1 MKNISSSADKRAF
14 PPKRAL
20 CAVLAIVFFALVFCA
35 CSGNTEPPAEAEHTP
50 SPAPAASISPVS
62 GGLLRMAMPENLS
75 VGNESYDPL
84 LVRTEESLALF
95 SLVYEPLIAVNESGE
110 LTPCLAAKWSRFA
123 GDERSWLISLRESAV
138 FHSGERLCADD
149 VVHSFSSLKRHG
161 AESYYS
167 QTLSAVASMV
177 KVDEFTVRITMSNT
191 GILELYALD
200 FPIKKAD
207 GSVFNGTGPYAVT
220 QYSDER
226 ITLRANENWWD
237 RTPYISSIEFLARE
251 NNDTA
256 LASYS
261 AGQLDLVPT
270 AQLSAS
276 RFGETGVTNVVDH
289 MTQGM
294 ETLLFNH
301 RRHPTMDADFRRAL
315 SRAINRSPIIS
326 NIYMNR
332 ARACDV
338 PVPPDSW
345 LYSGGSLISHDPA
358 AAESL
363 FAQLGYTK
371 NEEGLLMNGDTPI
384 ELTLLTSGTT
394 DNTTRSDAAN
404 VIASQLREFGIT
416 VNVITAP
423 HGYGEA
429 ESEFMKALSSMEWD
443 IALAGFNLSSSNDM
457 RAYLTTE
464 GSNNFGK
471 FSGVVFAEELK
482 AIRIA
487 EDEKSLREAF
497 RLLEVKFTEQLP
509 FLVLYFRLNSVV
521 YTAKLEGITALREP
535 YLLRGIKNWYLSD
548 E

>member
-1 MKNISSSADKRAF
+1 
-14 PPKRAL
+14 
-20 CAVLAIVFFALVFCA
+20 
-35 CSGNTEPPAEAEHTP
+35 
-50 SPAPAASISPVS
+50 
-62 GGLLRMAMPENLS
+62 MAMPENLS

-95 SLVYEPLIAVNESGE
+95 SLVYEPLIAINEANG

-149 VVHSFSSLKRHG
+149 VVHSFNSLKHHG
-161 AESYYS
+161 MGSHYS
-167 QTLSAVASMV
+167 RTLAQVASIV
-177 KVDEFTVRITMSNT
+177 KVDEFTVRVTMHNT
-191 GILELYALD
+191 GIMELYALD
-200 FPIKKAD
+200 FPIQRAD
-207 GSVFNGTGPYAVT
+207 GSVFNGTGPYSVSS
-220 QYSDER
+220 YDDER
-226 ITLRANENWWD
+226 ITLRANPNWWD
-237 RTPYISSIEFLARE
+237 RTPYISQIEFLARDS
-251 NNDTA
+251 NDTA

-261 AGQLDLVPT
+261 AGQLDFVPT
-270 AQLSAS
+270 AQLSAG
-276 RFGETGVTNVVDH
+276 RFGENGVTEVRDH
-289 MTQGM
+289 MTQNM

-301 RRHPTMDADFRRAL
+301 RRHPTMDADFRKAL

-332 ARACDV
+332 ARSCDV

-358 AAESL
+358 AAETL
-363 FAQLGYTK
+363 FSQLGCTK
-371 NEEGLLMNGDTPI
+371 NDEGILMNGDTPI

-394 DNTTRSDAAN
+394 DNTTRSDAAGM
-404 VIASQLREFGIT
+404 IASQLWEFGIT
-416 VNVITAP
+416 VKVVTAP
-423 HGYGEA
+423 HSYGEA
-429 ESEFMKALSSMEWD
+429 ESEFMNALASMDWD
-443 IALAGFNLSSSNDM
+443 IALVGFNLAASNDL
-457 RAYLTTE
+457 RSYLTTD

-471 FSGVVFAEELK
+471 FSGIVFTDELK

-487 EDEKSLREAF
+487 DDEESLREAF
-497 RLLEVKFTEQLP
+497 RLLEVKFTEHLP

-521 YTAKLEGITALREP
+521 FSAKLKGVAALREP

>member
-1 MKNISSSADKRAF
+1 MKNTSSSATKRAF
-14 PPKRAL
+14 SPKKAI
-20 CAVLAIVFFALVFCA
+20 CAVLALVFFALICS
-35 CSGNTEPPAEAEHTP
+35 CSGNNEPNDETDLTP
-50 SPAPAASISPVS
+50 SPAPAASLSPDS
-62 GGLLRMAMPENLS
+62 GGRLRMAMPENLS
-75 VGNESYDPL
+75 VGNEKYDPL

-138 FHSGERLCADD
+138 FHSGERLGADD
-149 VVHSFSSLKRHG
+149 VVYSFNSLKRHG
-161 AESYYS
+161 TDSYYS
-167 QTLSAVASMV
+167 RTLSSVAAMV
-177 KVDEFTVRITMSNT
+177 KVDEFTVRATMHNT
-191 GILELYALD
+191 GIMELYALD

-207 GSVFNGTGPYAVT
+207 GSIFNGTGPYIVN
-220 QYSDER
+220 QYSDEK
-226 ITLRANENWWD
+226 ITLQANKNWWD
-237 RTPYISSIEFLARE
+237 RTPYISSIEFFARE

-261 AGQLDLVPT
+261 AGQLDFVPT
-270 AQLSAS
+270 AQLSAG
-276 RFGETGVTNVVDH
+276 RFGENGVTNVIDH

-294 ETLLFNH
+294 EVLLFNH
-301 RRHPTMDADFRRAL
+301 RRHPTMDADFRKAI

-345 LYSGGSLISHDPA
+345 LYSGGSLISRDPA
-358 AAESL
+358 AAEAYFS
-363 FAQLGYTK
+363 QLGYIK
-371 NEEGLLMNGDTPI
+371 NDEGLLMNGDTPF

-394 DNTTRSDAAN
+394 DNTTRSDAAGI
-404 VIASQLREFGIT
+404 IAEQLLEFGIT
-416 VNVITAP
+416 VNVIAAP

-429 ESEFMKALSSMEWD
+429 ESEFMNALRSMDWD
-443 IALAGFNLSSSNDM
+443 IALVGFNLSASNDM
-457 RAYLTTE
+457 RSYLTTD
-464 GSNNFGK
+464 GANNFGR

-487 EDEKSLREAF
+487 EDEQSLREAF

-521 YTAKLEGITALREP
+521 CTARIKGMTALREP

>member
-14 PPKRAL
+14 SPKRAL

-35 CSGNTEPPAEAEHTP
+35 CSGNTEPPDEAEHTP

-149 VVHSFSSLKRHG
+149 VVHSFTSLKRHG

-200 FPIKKAD
+200 FPIKRAD

-276 RFGETGVTNVVDH
+276 RFGETGVTNVIDH

-301 RRHPTMDADFRRAL
+301 RRHPTMDADFRRAI

-363 FAQLGYTK
+363 FAQLDYTK

-443 IALAGFNLSSSNDM
+443 IALVGFNLSSSNDM
-457 RAYLTTE
+457 RAYLTTD

-487 EDEKSLREAF
+487 EDEESLREAF

>member
-1 MKNISSSADKRAF
+1 MKNTSSSADKRWGAQ
-14 PPKRAL
+14 KRTL
-20 CAVLAIVFFALVFCA
+20 CAVLAFVFLTLVCS
-35 CSGNTEPPAEAEHTP
+35 CSGNTEPSDNETPAPTP
-50 SPAPAASISPVS
+50 SPAGAAAPAS

-95 SLVYEPLIAVNESGE
+95 SLVYEPLIAINEANG

-149 VVHSFSSLKRHG
+149 VVHSFNSLNHHG
-161 AESYYS
+161 TGSHYS
-167 QTLSAVASMV
+167 RTLAQVASIV
-177 KVDEFTVRITMSNT
+177 KVDEFTVRVTMHST
-191 GILELYALD
+191 GIMELYALD
-200 FPIKKAD
+200 FPIQRAD
-207 GSVFNGTGPYAVT
+207 GSVFNGTGPYSVSS
-220 QYSDER
+220 YDDER
-226 ITLRANENWWD
+226 ITLRANPNWWD
-237 RTPYISSIEFLARE
+237 RTPYISQIEFLARDS
-251 NNDTA
+251 NDTA

-261 AGQLDLVPT
+261 AGQLDFVPT
-270 AQLSAS
+270 AQLSAG
-276 RFGETGVTNVVDH
+276 RFGENGVTEVRDH
-289 MTQGM
+289 MTQNM

-301 RRHPTMDADFRRAL
+301 RRHPTMDTDFRKAL

-332 ARACDV
+332 ARSCDV

-358 AAESL
+358 AAETL
-363 FAQLGYTK
+363 FSQLGCTK
-371 NEEGLLMNGDTPI
+371 NDEGILMNGDTPI

-394 DNTTRSDAAN
+394 DNTTRSDAAGM
-404 VIASQLREFGIT
+404 IASQLWEFGIT
-416 VNVITAP
+416 VKVVTAP
-423 HGYGEA
+423 HSYGEA
-429 ESEFMKALSSMEWD
+429 ESEFMNALASMDWD
-443 IALAGFNLSSSNDM
+443 IALVGFNLAASNDL
-457 RAYLTTE
+457 RSYLTTD

-471 FSGVVFAEELK
+471 FSGIVFTDELK

-487 EDEKSLREAF
+487 DDEESLREAF
-497 RLLEVKFTEQLP
+497 RLLEVKFTEHLP

-521 YTAKLEGITALREP
+521 FSAKLKGVAALREP
-535 YLLRGIKNWYLSD
+535 HLLRGIKNWYLSD

>member
-1 MKNISSSADKRAF
+1 MKNTSSSAT
-14 PPKRAL
+14 KRAL
-20 CAVLAIVFFALVFCA
+20 VLRKTVCAVLTLVFLALLFCA
-35 CSGNTEPPAEAEHTP
+35 CSGNTVPDDDEEP
-50 SPAPAASISPVS
+50 SPSPVNTSAPVS
-62 GGLLRMAMPENLS
+62 GGRLRMAMPENLS
-75 VGNESYDPL
+75 VGNEKYDPM

-95 SLVYEPLIAVNESGE
+95 SLVYEPLIALNEANE

-123 GDERSWLISLRESAV
+123 GDERSWLISLRESAL

-149 VVHSFSSLKRHG
+149 VVYSFNSLKRVG

-167 QTLSAVASMV
+167 RTLTAVAGVV
-177 KVDEFTVRITMSNT
+177 KVDESTVRITMNST
-191 GILELYALD
+191 GIMELYALD

-207 GSVFNGTGPYAVT
+207 GSIFNGTGPYSVSH
-220 QYSDER
+220 YDDER
-226 ITLRANENWWD
+226 ILLQANPDWWD

-276 RFGETGVTNVVDH
+276 RFGENGVTNVIDH

-301 RRHPTMDADFRRAL
+301 RRHPTMDADFRKAV

-345 LYSGGSLISHDPA
+345 LYSGGSLISHDPS
-358 AAESL
+358 AAEAL
-363 FAQLGYTK
+363 FAGLGYEK
-371 NEEGLLMNGDTPI
+371 NEDGLLIGGGEPV

-394 DNTTRSDAAN
+394 DNTTRSDAAGI
-404 VIASQLREFGIT
+404 IASQLREFGVT
-416 VNVITAP
+416 VNIITAP

-429 ESEFMKALSSMEWD
+429 ESEFMKALRSMDWD
-443 IALAGFNLSSSNDM
+443 IALVGFSLSPSNDM
-457 RAYLTTE
+457 RPYLTTE
-464 GSNNFGK
+464 GANNFGS
-471 FSGVVFAEELK
+471 FSGIVFAEELK

-487 EDEKSLREAF
+487 EDEESLREAF
-497 RLLEVKFTEQLP
+497 RLLEAKFTEQLP

-521 YTAKLEGITALREP
+521 CTAKLKGISALREP
-535 YLLRGIKNWYLSD
+535 FLLHGIKNWYLSD

>member
-1 MKNISSSADKRAF
+1 MKNTNSSADNRAF
-14 PPKRAL
+14 PLKRAL
-20 CAVLAIVFFALVFCA
+20 CAMLAALFFALVFCA
-35 CSGNTEPPAEAEHTP
+35 CSGDTESPDDSESTP
-50 SPAPAASISPVS
+50 SPSASLSPVS

-84 LVRTEESLALF
+84 LARTEESLALF

-149 VVHSFSSLKRHG
+149 VVYSFNSLKRHS
-161 AESYYS
+161 AESYYV
-167 QTLSAVASMV
+167 QTLSAVASVV
-177 KVDEFTVRITMSNT
+177 KVDEFTVRITMSSA

-207 GSVFNGTGPYAVT
+207 GSILNGTGPYSVT

-226 ITLRANENWWD
+226 IMLRANASWWD
-237 RTPYISSIEFLARE
+237 RTPYISSIEFLARG

-276 RFGETGVTNVVDH
+276 RFGENGVTNVIDH

-301 RRHPTMDADFRRAL
+301 RRHPTMDADFRKAL
-315 SRAINRSPIIS
+315 SRAINRSPIIT

-358 AAESL
+358 AAEAL

-371 NEEGLLMNGDTPI
+371 NDEGLLMNGVTPV

-394 DNTTRSDAAN
+394 DNTTRSDAAS

-416 VNVITAP
+416 VKVITAP

-429 ESEFMKALSSMEWD
+429 ESEFMQALRSMDWD
-443 IALAGFNLSSSNDM
+443 IALVGFNLSASNDM
-457 RAYLTTE
+457 RSYLTTD
-464 GSNNFGK
+464 GSNNFGR
-471 FSGVVFAEELK
+471 FSGVVFAEELR

-487 EDEKSLREAF
+487 DDEESLREAF

-521 YTAKLEGITALREP
+521 CTAKLKGITALREP